1 MIKVKKLEKNLILA
15 ELIEKWAKKNNCI
28 NDAYVSNL
36 IASLVKNE
44 NLAMWATTNPFD
56 LLPNPEIKRGSTI
69 KRITKNLT
77 LWRNALVFAPVA
89 FTWLAVGQATAAF
102 QIYTDQNVNAT
113 VNFLQFWQNG
123 FGILDEKWRIGTV
136 AITDATLVF
145 IVIAL
150 TISITYLT
158 AKSRELNFEEEK
170 ELNQE
175 RLQIAIA
182 IKEYLHTKQSI
193 SKLSLNQG
201 IATAIENL
209 VETTE
214 RLKGRRKRQ

>member
-56 LLPNPEIKRGSTI
+56 LLPYPEIKRGSTI